1 MKAALRRRL
10 EFARR
15 VACASLTAFG
25 LMISAQASASTLLRA
40 ASHDGFGRLAF
51 EWPTP
56 VQYDMSQDGRRVI
69 IRFSQPVE
77 TSLAPLHARLGQY
90 VGAATL
96 ADDRRSLILDLTN
109 SFTVKTALYEDRIV
123 AIDLI
128 GNRQAG
134 DRIATPRIETAKAG
148 QRAGGHAVRFGEH
161 DGFDRIAIDWP
172 ASTAYSVDVT
182 GSRAIVSFD
191 NSVRLDLDGVPQ
203 EKTRYLRKMTAG
215 DGTRAPLTIE
225 LADGVRLRH
234 FRVGN
239 KLVLDL
245 MPVQESQVP
254 GLADI
259 GQVSRIEPAAGPA
272 EGPASSP
279 AVSAG
284 RVELRRSEQ
293 GVSFI
298 FAWQHPIGAAVF
310 ERAGYIW
317 AVFDTPEPLDLSGVR
332 AAPRSVVSDIRTVD
346 APGARVVRVLS
357 LPGFHPLARREG
369 ANWIVD
375 LVQRAAPTDGGLQV
389 RTDGSNGAINRW
401 FVPVLMPTRSIELI
415 DPEVGDRLQVVPLPG
430 QGQSMR
436 SVRETAFF
444 RILPTA
450 QGIAVE
456 PRHDAVTLRSISD
469 GIEIVDRRDRP
480 LQAANSDRPVPAT
493 IAAKPRASN
502 EPAAKAATVPVNQA
516 SSPEPTPIL
525 ESGAAG
531 NARAASDSAQAMK
544 RTLTTEAAA
553 AAGRP
558 RSAVLS
564 AVRSPDRRLFDL
576 SAWGNWD
583 KSYDEARLARLDALI
598 DAPEKGRNKK
608 RLELASFFFARA
620 RAPEALGLLDVALQN
635 DEQIARDIGFR
646 AMRGALKILAGHA
659 EEAAQ
664 DLADPAMNEYSDG
677 IIWQAALAAEKGDT
691 NAAASGFATTHGIV
705 ASYPDAIRRRLARLA
720 VEALAAEKLDVAAES
735 YAVMLESLADT
746 PERVSE
752 ISYFRGRIALAVGDS
767 AEARRH
773 LEAAAKGP
781 DRRSRAE
788 ASFHLIEMAIADKSI
803 TPKEAA
809 DRFEKLR
816 FAWRGGPFEINLLKR
831 LGQSYLAAGDRKR
844 GLETLQY
851 ASMRLDNDQDKEIK
865 ALMSG
870 AFEGLFLGEEGARSD
885 PMAAISIFEAYRD
898 LVPAGDRG
906 NRILRSLAD
915 RLIEVDLL
923 DRARDL
929 LATLVRDRL
938 TGEAK
943 AEAGYRLALVEMLD
957 RNPEGA
963 IKALSD
969 SDMPGLP
976 PTMIKDRRLLA
987 AESFAAKGRDQDA
1000 MKALL
1005 DDQGAE
1011 SERLRADIHARNG
1024 RWIEAAR
1031 IQEKLLANASDNL
1044 APHDLRSVLNWG
1056 VALAMLGD
1064 NAGLEQLRNRF
1075 AGRMGK
1081 GAEAAAFAVLTST
1094 PGGNRSY
1101 ENIADQVRLAQKL
1114 EADFA
1119 TYRRRLK
1126 APEGATN

>member
-1 MKAALRRRL
+1 MKAALRHRL
-10 EFARR
+10 VFAWRAAY
-15 VACASLTAFG
+15 VSLTAFG
-25 LMISAQASASTLLRA
+25 LVISTQTSASTLLRA

-51 EWPTP
+51 EWSTP

-69 IRFSQPVE
+69 IKFSQSVE

-96 ADDRRSLILDLTN
+96 AEDKRSLVLDLTDT
-109 SFTVKTALYEDRIV
+109 FTVKTALYEDRIV

-134 DRIATPRIETAKAG
+134 DRIATPRAGTAKAG

-191 NSVRLDLDGVPQ
+191 NAVRLDLDGMPQ
-203 EKTRYLRKMTAG
+203 EKTRYLRKMTAV
-215 DGTRAPLTIE
+215 DGARAPLTVD

-234 FRVGN
+234 FRAGN

-245 MPVQESQVP
+245 MPVQESRMP
-254 GLADI
+254 SHTDI
-259 GQVSRIEPAAGPA
+259 GRASRIEPAAGQA
-272 EGPASSP
+272 EHPTSSP

-284 RVELRRSEQ
+284 RVELRRTEQ
-293 GVSFI
+293 GVSFV

-346 APGARVVRVLS
+346 APGARVVRILS

-369 ANWIVD
+369 AIWIVD

-401 FVPVLMPTRSIELI
+401 FVPVLMPPRSIELI

-430 QGQSMR
+430 QGQLLR

-444 RILPTA
+444 RMLPTA

-456 PRHDAVTLRSISD
+456 PRHDAVTLRSTSD

-480 LQAANSDRPVPAT
+480 LQAATQDRPVPAT
-493 IAAKPRASN
+493 IAAKPKPLN
-502 EPAAKAATVPVNQA
+502 EPAAKAALVPVKQA
-516 SSPEPTPIL
+516 SSPEPAPSL
-525 ESGAAG
+525 EPGVTG
-531 NARAASDSAQAMK
+531 NAQAAKQTPSP
-544 RTLTTEAAA
+544 EASA

-558 RSAVLS
+558 RSTVLS

-583 KSYDEARLARLDALI
+583 KPYDEARLARLDALI

-646 AMRGALKILAGHA
+646 AMRGALTILAGHA

-691 NAAASGFATTHGIV
+691 NTAASGFATTHATV
-705 ASYPDAIRRRLARLA
+705 ATYPDAIRRRLARLA
-720 VEALAAEKLDVAAES
+720 VEALAAEKLDTAAES

-746 PERVSE
+746 PERMSE

-767 AEARRH
+767 AEALRH

-788 ASFHLIEMAIADKSI
+788 ASFHLTEMAIADKSI

-844 GLETLQY
+844 GLEALQY
-851 ASMRLDNDQDKEIK
+851 AGMRLENGQDKEIK
-865 ALMSG
+865 ALMSE

-898 LVPAGDRG
+898 LVPDGDRG

-929 LATLVRDRL
+929 LATLMRDRL

-976 PTMIKDRRLLA
+976 PAMIKDRRLLV
-987 AESFAAKGRDQDA
+987 AESFAAKGQDQDA

-1005 DDQGAE
+1005 DDQGTE

-1024 RWIEAAR
+1024 RWLEAAR
-1031 IQEKLLANASDNL
+1031 IQERLLASAGDNL
-1044 APHDLRSVLNWG
+1044 APEDLRSVLNWG

-1075 AGRMGK
+1075 AARMGK

-1101 ENIADQVRLAQKL
+1101 ENIAAQVRLAQKL